1 MSRGPGRIEREIAA
15 ILDAAPDNAFSVP
28 ELCQQIYKATEKKH
42 RVAVICAGRTIARR
56 GANIDWCISRR
67 RGGKLVF
74 FTPDN
79 VMSRG
84 MAGAKAGNFPGTDDQ
99 LRARLIDPNDIG
111 KRIQPGGWNWIE
123 TELFI
128 AERAGDQSRIAEM
141 KTAAAALDARLRRM
155 FPEFMR

>member
-15 ILDAAPDNAFSVP
+15 ILEAAPDNAFSVP
-28 ELCQQIYKATEKKH
+28 ELSRRIYKSAERKH
-42 RVAVICAGRTIARR
+42 RVAVIRAAKAIVRR
-56 GANIDWCISRR
+56 GGNMDWCIGPR

-84 MAGAKAGNFPGTDDQ
+84 MAGAKAGNFLGTDDQ
-99 LRARLIDPNDIG
+99 LRARLADPDDIG
-111 KRIQPGGWNWIE
+111 KRIRPGGWNWFE

-128 AERAGDQSRIAEM
+128 AERAGDRSRIAEM
-141 KTAAAALDARLRRM
+141 KTAFAALEARLRRQ
-155 FPEFMR
+155 FSEFMR